1 MPVEIVGNYPELKRE
16 RTGLYSLDWA
26 FSSKGSLGVPMRT
39 ILELYGYT
47 NSGKSTLAYY
57 LAGVLTGKGNVALC
71 DLEAADPEY
80 IKTSMTNAGL
90 NGSVIITDVVDNK
103 GKFIP
108 HEEMLQELS
117 AKIREET
124 TGVAILDSVGGIIPI
139 AEATNDFGEA
149 NMGRRAKL
157 VAQVARAFNANLR
170 VKERPSVA
178 IVINHVHSIIG
189 GRGHVT
195 AGGEALKYLAA
206 SRVMIWPSERFTE
219 GADSEEFPIGF
230 LVSGK
235 LEKLRYGG
243 PGREFQYYIVPGYG
257 VHAGATAMFDC
268 FNLGLAE
275 RGTTVKLDGKSM
287 GYLKKDLLSY
297 AYEGKDRKFDPFVE
311 ALKAH
316 EDSMRLKLMNEE
328 GAFTTEEEIEDKGNG
343 YAEVT
348 ESKTRKTRTKK
359 D

>member
-1 MPVEIVGNYPELKRE
+1 MSSVTIIGNYPELVRQ

-26 FSSKGSLGVPMRT
+26 FSSKGNLGVPMRT

-57 LAGVLTGKGNVALC
+57 LAGVLTGKGHVALC
-71 DLEAADPEY
+71 DLEAADLEY
-80 IKTSMTNAGL
+80 IKTALDKSGL
-90 NGSVIITDVVDNK
+90 NGSVYITDVVDEK

-108 HEEMLQELS
+108 HEEMLQSLS
-117 AKIREET
+117 GKLREED
-124 TGVAILDSVGGIIPI
+124 TGVAILDSVGGIIPV
-139 AEATNDFGEA
+139 AEAKNDFGEA

-170 VKERPSVA
+170 VKERPSLA

-195 AGGEALKYLAA
+195 AGGESLKYLAA
-206 SRVMIWPSERFTE
+206 SRVMIWPSERFTQ
-219 GADSEEFPIGF
+219 GDDGSEFPIGF

-257 VHAGATAMFDC
+257 VHVGATAMFDC
-268 FNLGLAE
+268 FNLGIAK
-275 RGTTVKLDGKSM
+275 RDTTVKLDGKSM
-287 GYLKKDLLSY
+287 GYLKKDFLDY
-297 AYEGKDRKFDPFVE
+297 AHEGKDRKFDPFIE
-311 ALKAH
+311 ALKIH
-316 EDSMRLKLMNEE
+316 EDSMRLKLMDEVE
-328 GAFTTEEEIEDKGNG
+328 HEVEDKGNG
-343 YAEVT
+343 YDEVT
-348 ESKTRKTRTKK
+348 EVKTRKARTKK